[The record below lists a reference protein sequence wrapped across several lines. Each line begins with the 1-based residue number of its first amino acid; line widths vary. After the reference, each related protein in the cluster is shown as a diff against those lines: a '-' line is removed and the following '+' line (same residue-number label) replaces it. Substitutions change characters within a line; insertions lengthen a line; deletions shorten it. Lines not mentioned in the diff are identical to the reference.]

1 MTRALV
7 KINNDAFFEA
17 VRESLKNGDRVKFRV
32 AGNSMRPALREGDVV
47 CVEPLKNRE
56 FQIGSIVLSSWKG
69 NYVLH
74 RLVRLHRGHAV
85 LAGDNNLVQLET
97 VGLTD
102 IIAVV
107 SACYRDEKLFSHQT
121 NMDRIKGLAW
131 YYTRIVR
138 RVGVKINRLRN
149 KRNSGYE
156 IEI

>member
-1 MTRALV
+1 MKKAFL
-7 KINNDAFFEA
+7 KINNGAFFET
-17 VRESLKNGDRVKFRV
+17 VKESLKNGERVKFPV
-32 AGNSMRPALREGDVV
+32 AGNSMRPALRNGDVV
-47 CVEPLKNRE
+47 CVKPLNNRGL
-56 FQIGSIVLSSWKG
+56 QVGSIVLSSWKG

-74 RLVRLHRGHAV
+74 RLVRKYGGQAV
-85 LAGDNNLVQLET
+85 LAGDNNLVQLEM
-97 VGLTD
+97 VSLTD

-121 NMDRIKGLAW
+121 NIDRIKGLAW

-138 RVGVKINRLRN
+138 RIIMKINRVRN